1 MFELTFMESRKPY
14 AANEIIDLV
23 YSLPQDYRFRGR
35 LYKTML
41 LRTFSR
47 YYRTIP
53 WANIGV
59 PISLPRGAGRA
70 FKTWRRL
77 HARLSLDG
85 AGLTADGKP
94 GGYADYPAWLRAE
107 PARGL
112 IERIL
117 LAPDGLLRTYD
128 SSGRVDDLWAA
139 LQAGADNS
147 RILGRYLT
155 AELRL
160 RQTFEGTFRPAL
172 GPVSLYRTA
181 KAVVA

>member
-117 LAPDGLLRTYD
+117 LTPMACCALTTRRAESTTSGQHCRLAPTTRA
-128 SSGRVDDLWAA
+128 SSDA
-139 LQAGADNS
+139 
-147 RILGRYLT
+147 T
-155 AELRL
+155 
-160 RQTFEGTFRPAL
+160 
-172 GPVSLYRTA
+172 
-181 KAVVA
+181 